1 MKIALRNFLTT
12 LRRYKASSLLNIV
25 GLTLAFTAC
34 YIILVQVRWE
44 MTYNRTLRDSER
56 IYLVEST
63 DWYTP
68 GAWQSWLCRPMVERF
83 ITSTSAV
90 ESGGCTWGGFGPMTV
105 LRENASKMGYDRF
118 NNIYTGSISL
128 PLLDVFDFKSVAGD
142 VHDLKRAQSVIIS
155 RSTAEQLGVGV
166 GDMIWCNID
175 QPTAENAREVVA
187 VFEDFPANS
196 LMAKCHM
203 ANDLGDRSLDDPSEW
218 SYNYYIRFQPG
229 TDLRTVIKEWKR
241 LFVEMYPGEAN
252 EEGQL
257 ETEPFRLSCI
267 RDLYFEEDSRVPCA
281 QGSLVTTY
289 TLLGIALLVIAL
301 AFINFVNFFFALVPV
316 RIRTVN
322 TFKVFGAPNASLR
335 FGFVIEAV
343 GLVVIALLLAWYLAF
358 AIQSTELA
366 SYISAPLNLAQ
377 NLPVIGVLLAVA
389 VVMALVASLYPAWY
403 ITSFP
408 PAMVVKGSFSGTAG
422 GRRLRTLLLGFQ
434 FTISLGLIVATGFI
448 LLQHNFMLRQEMGF
462 DRRNLMAVQLSEK
475 AALGYD
481 ALRDRLLTDPRVVDV
496 TGAEGR
502 LVGVNRMSWG
512 RNYKGQRVSMQ
523 AYIVRWNFPKMMGIA
538 ITDGRDFLE
547 TDEHKETGMLICNEA
562 ARREY
567 GFELG
572 DEIGGFCGTDPLVG
586 VCADFHF
593 RPMQYDIIPF
603 VFYVI
608 PEEMSQNA
616 GGRASQLLYL
626 RYRPEADV
634 EGVADYLRRCIAE
647 TDPHLTPGEIL
658 IRTFEEELGEQYA
671 KERRLATVVGLFTL
685 LSVVIA
691 LMGVFGIVLFETQ
704 HRRREV
710 AVRKVMGATTAEI
723 LRLFNR
729 HYIQL
734 VVVSFVIAAPLSLW
748 IVRRWIASFAYRT
761 PIHWWVFAAAFV
773 AVLLV
778 TIGTVTFCSWRTAGE
793 NPADS
798 VKSE

>member
-462 DRRNLMAVQLSEK
+462 DRRNLMVVQLSEK

>member
-12 LRRYKASSLLNIV
+12 LRRYKASSQLNIV

-56 IYLVEST
+56 IYLIETT
-63 DWYTP
+63 DWYEP
-68 GAWQSWLCRPMVERF
+68 GAWQSWINRPLSERL
-83 ITSTSAV
+83 ISSTSAI
-90 ESGGCTWGGFGPMTV
+90 EAGGCTWSGFGPTVV

-118 NNIYTGSISL
+118 NTYSGFISL
-128 PLLDVFDFKSVAGD
+128 SLLDVFDFQPVAGD

-155 RSTAEQLGVGV
+155 RTTAEQLGVGV
-166 GDMIWCNID
+166 GDMVWCD
-175 QPTAENAREVVA
+175 TEQPSAENAREVVA
-187 VFEDFPANS
+187 IFEDFPQNS
-196 LMAKCHM
+196 LLAVCKMAM
-203 ANDLGDRSLDDPSEW
+203 DLGDRSLDEPSEW
-218 SYNYYIRFQPG
+218 SYNYFVRLQPG
-229 TDLRTVIKEWKR
+229 TDPGAVADGWEKFFI
-241 LFVEMYPGEAN
+241 EMNPGEAN
-252 EEGQL
+252 EEGHL
-257 ETEPFRLSCI
+257 DTDPVRLSCI
-267 RDLYFEEDSRVPCA
+267 RDLYFESDSRVPCA

-322 TFKVFGAPNASLR
+322 TFKVFGAPNSSLR
-335 FGFVIEAV
+335 FGFVFEAV
-343 GLVVIALLLAWYLAF
+343 GLVVIALLLAWYLSF

-377 NLPVIGVLLAVA
+377 NLPVIGILLAVA

-462 DRRNLMAVQLSEK
+462 DRRNMMAVQLSEK

-481 ALRDRLLTDPRVVDV
+481 ALRNRLLADPRVVDV

-502 LVGVNRMSWG
+502 LVSANRMSWG
-512 RNYKGQRVSMQ
+512 RRYKDEPIVLQ
-523 AYIVRWNFPKMMGIA
+523 AYIVRWNFLKMMGIT

-547 TDEHKETGMLICNEA
+547 SDERKETGMLICNEA
-562 ARREY
+562 ARNEY
-567 GFELG
+567 KLELG
-572 DEIGGFCGTDPLVG
+572 DEIGGFCGNDPLVG

-593 RPMQYDIIPF
+593 RPMQYNVVPF

-608 PEEMSQNA
+608 PEEMSHKN

-634 EGVADYLRRCIAE
+634 EGVADYLRQCIAE
-647 TDPHLTPGEIL
+647 TDPHLTPGEIQ
-658 IRTFEEELGEQYA
+658 IRTFEEELGQEYA

-710 AVRKVMGATTAEI
+710 AIRKVMGATTAEV

-729 HYIQL
+729 RYVVL
-734 VVVSFVIAAPLSLW
+734 VVVCFILAAPVGFW
-748 IVRRWIASFAYRT
+748 IVDRWLASFAYRT
-761 PIHWWVFAAAFV
+761 PIHWWVFAAAFA

-778 TIGTVTFCSWRTAGE
+778 TIGTVTFCSWRTADE

>member
-12 LRRYKASSLLNIV
+12 LRRYKASSLLNII

-56 IYLVEST
+56 IYLIETT
-63 DWYTP
+63 DWYEP
-68 GAWQSWLCRPMVERF
+68 GAWQSWINRPLSERL
-83 ITSTSAV
+83 ISSTSAI
-90 ESGGCTWGGFGPMTV
+90 EAGGCSWSGFGPTVV

-118 NNIYTGSISL
+118 NTYSGFISL
-128 PLLDVFDFKSVAGD
+128 SLLDVFDFQPVAGD

-155 RSTAEQLGVGV
+155 RSTAEQLGVGI
-166 GDMIWCNID
+166 GDMIWCDNE
-175 QPTAENAREVVA
+175 QPSAENAYEVVA
-187 VFEDFPANS
+187 VFEDFPQNS
-196 LMAKCHM
+196 LLADCKMAM
-203 ANDLGDRSLDDPSEW
+203 DLGDRSLDEPSEW
-218 SYNYYIRFQPG
+218 SYNYFVRLQPG
-229 TDLRTVIKEWKR
+229 TDPGAVADGWEKFFI
-241 LFVEMYPGEAN
+241 EMNPGEAN
-252 EEGQL
+252 EEGHL
-257 ETEPFRLSCI
+257 DTDPVRLSCI
-267 RDLYFEEDSRVPCA
+267 RDLYFESDSRVPCA

-322 TFKVFGAPNASLR
+322 TFKVFGAPNSSLR
-335 FGFVIEAV
+335 FGFVFEAV
-343 GLVVIALLLAWYLAF
+343 GLVVIALLLAWYLSF

-377 NLPVIGVLLAVA
+377 NLPVIGILLAVA

-408 PAMVVKGSFSGTAG
+408 PAMVVKGAFSGTAG

-434 FTISLGLIVATGFI
+434 FTISMGLIIATGFI

-462 DRRNLMAVQLSEK
+462 DRRNMMAVQLSEK

-481 ALRDRLLTDPRVVDV
+481 ALRNRLLADPRVVDV

-502 LVGVNRMSWG
+502 LVSANRMSWG
-512 RNYKGQRVSMQ
+512 RRYKDEPIILQ
-523 AYIVRWNFPKMMGIA
+523 AYIVRWNFLKMMGIT

-547 TDEHKETGMLICNEA
+547 SDEHKETGMLICNEA
-562 ARREY
+562 ARNEY
-567 GFELG
+567 KLELG
-572 DEIGGFCGTDPLVG
+572 DEIGGFCGNDPLVG

-593 RPMQYDIIPF
+593 RPMQYNVVPF

-608 PEEMSQNA
+608 PEEMSHKN

-634 EGVADYLRRCIAE
+634 EGVADYLRQCIAE
-647 TDPHLTPGEIL
+647 TDPHLTPGEIQ
-658 IRTFEEELGEQYA
+658 IRTFEEELGQEYA

-710 AVRKVMGATTAEI
+710 AVRKVMGATTGEI

-729 HYIQL
+729 HYIRL

-748 IVRRWIASFAYRT
+748 IVHRWLASFAYRT
-761 PIHWWVFAAAFV
+761 PIHWWVFAAAFA

-778 TIGTVTFCSWRTAGE
+778 TIGTVTFCSWRTADE

>member
-12 LRRYKASSLLNIV
+12 LRRYKASSLLNII

-44 MTYNRTLRDSER
+44 MTYNRTLRDSEH
-56 IYLVEST
+56 IYLIETT
-63 DWYTP
+63 DWYEP
-68 GAWQSWLCRPMVERF
+68 GAWQSWINRPLSERL
-83 ITSTSAV
+83 ISSTSAI
-90 ESGGCTWGGFGPMTV
+90 EAGGCSWSGFGPTVV

-118 NNIYTGSISL
+118 NTYSGFISL
-128 PLLDVFDFKSVAGD
+128 SLLDVFDFKPVAGD

-155 RSTAEQLGVGV
+155 RSTAEQLGVGI
-166 GDMIWCNID
+166 GDMIWCD
-175 QPTAENAREVVA
+175 TEQPSAENAYEVVA
-187 VFEDFPANS
+187 VFEDFPQNS
-196 LMAKCHM
+196 LLADCKMAV
-203 ANDLGDRSLDDPSEW
+203 DLGDRSLDEPSEW
-218 SYNYYIRFQPG
+218 SYNYFVRLQPG
-229 TDLRTVIKEWKR
+229 TDPGAVADGWEKFFI
-241 LFVEMYPGEAN
+241 EMNPGEAN
-252 EEGQL
+252 EEGHL
-257 ETEPFRLSCI
+257 DTAPVRLSCI
-267 RDLYFEEDSRVPCA
+267 RDLYFESDSRVPCA

-322 TFKVFGAPNASLR
+322 TFKVFGAPNSSLR
-335 FGFVIEAV
+335 FGFVFEAV
-343 GLVVIALLLAWYLAF
+343 GLVVIALLLAWYLSF

-377 NLPVIGVLLAVA
+377 NLPVIGILLAVA

-434 FTISLGLIVATGFI
+434 FTISMGLIIATGFI

-462 DRRNLMAVQLSEK
+462 DRRNMMAVQLSEK

-481 ALRDRLLTDPRVVDV
+481 ALRNRLLADPRVVDV

-502 LVGVNRMSWG
+502 LVSANRMSWG
-512 RNYKGQRVSMQ
+512 RRYKDEPIILQ
-523 AYIVRWNFPKMMGIA
+523 AYIVRWNFLKMMGIT

-547 TDEHKETGMLICNEA
+547 SDEHKETGMLICNEA
-562 ARREY
+562 ARNEY
-567 GFELG
+567 KLELG
-572 DEIGGFCGTDPLVG
+572 DEIGGFCGNDPLVG

-593 RPMQYDIIPF
+593 RPMQYNVVPF

-608 PEEMSQNA
+608 PEEMSHKN

-634 EGVADYLRRCIAE
+634 EGVVDYLRQCIAE
-647 TDPHLTPGEIL
+647 TDPHLTPGEIQ
-658 IRTFEEELGEQYA
+658 IRTFEEELGQEYA

-710 AVRKVMGATTAEI
+710 AVRKVMGATTGEI

-729 HYIQL
+729 HYIRL

-748 IVRRWIASFAYRT
+748 IVHRWLASFAYRT
-761 PIHWWVFAAAFV
+761 PIHWWVFAAAFA

-778 TIGTVTFCSWRTAGE
+778 TIGTVTFCSWRTADE

>member
-12 LRRYKASSLLNIV
+12 LRRYKASSLLNII

-56 IYLVEST
+56 IYLIETT
-63 DWYTP
+63 DWYEP
-68 GAWQSWLCRPMVERF
+68 GAWQSWINRPLSERL
-83 ITSTSAV
+83 ISSTSAI
-90 ESGGCTWGGFGPMTV
+90 EAGGCSWSGFGPTVV

-118 NNIYTGSISL
+118 NTYSGFISL
-128 PLLDVFDFKSVAGD
+128 SLLDVFDFQPVAGD

-155 RSTAEQLGVGV
+155 RSTAEQLGVGI
-166 GDMIWCNID
+166 GDMIWCD
-175 QPTAENAREVVA
+175 TEQPSAENAYEVVA
-187 VFEDFPANS
+187 VFEDFPQNS
-196 LMAKCHM
+196 LLADCKMAM
-203 ANDLGDRSLDDPSEW
+203 DLGDRSLDEPSEW
-218 SYNYYIRFQPG
+218 SYNYFVRLQPG
-229 TDLRTVIKEWKR
+229 TDPGAVADGWEKFFI
-241 LFVEMYPGEAN
+241 EMNPGEAN
-252 EEGQL
+252 EEGHL
-257 ETEPFRLSCI
+257 DTDPVRLSCI
-267 RDLYFEEDSRVPCA
+267 RDLYFESDSRVPCA

-322 TFKVFGAPNASLR
+322 TFKVFGAPNSSLR
-335 FGFVIEAV
+335 FGFVFEAV
-343 GLVVIALLLAWYLAF
+343 GLVVIALLLAWYLSF

-377 NLPVIGVLLAVA
+377 NLPVIGILLAVA

-408 PAMVVKGSFSGTAG
+408 PAMVVKGAFSGTAG

-434 FTISLGLIVATGFI
+434 FTISMGLIIATGFI

-462 DRRNLMAVQLSEK
+462 DRRNMMAVQLSEK

-481 ALRDRLLTDPRVVDV
+481 ALRNRLLADPRVVDV

-502 LVGVNRMSWG
+502 LVSANRMSWG
-512 RNYKGQRVSMQ
+512 RRYKDEPIILQ
-523 AYIVRWNFPKMMGIA
+523 AYIVRWNFLKMMGIT

-547 TDEHKETGMLICNEA
+547 SDEHKETGMLICNEA
-562 ARREY
+562 ARNEY
-567 GFELG
+567 KLELG
-572 DEIGGFCGTDPLVG
+572 DEIGGFCGNDPLVG

-593 RPMQYDIIPF
+593 RPMQYNVVPF

-608 PEEMSQNA
+608 PEEMSHKN

-634 EGVADYLRRCIAE
+634 EGVADYLRQCIAE
-647 TDPHLTPGEIL
+647 TDPHLTPGEIQ
-658 IRTFEEELGEQYA
+658 IRTFEEELGQEYA

-710 AVRKVMGATTAEI
+710 AVRKVMGATTGEI

-729 HYIQL
+729 HYIRL

-748 IVRRWIASFAYRT
+748 IVHRWLASFAYRT
-761 PIHWWVFAAAFV
+761 PIHWWVFAAAFA

-778 TIGTVTFCSWRTAGE
+778 TIGTVTFCSWRTADE

>member
-12 LRRYKASSLLNIV
+12 LRRYKASSLLNII

-56 IYLVEST
+56 IYLIETT
-63 DWYTP
+63 DWYEP
-68 GAWQSWLCRPMVERF
+68 GAWQSWINRPLSERL
-83 ITSTSAV
+83 ISSTSAI
-90 ESGGCTWGGFGPMTV
+90 EAGGCSWSGFGPTVV

-118 NNIYTGSISL
+118 NTYSGFISL
-128 PLLDVFDFKSVAGD
+128 SLLDVFDFKPVAGD

-155 RSTAEQLGVGV
+155 RSTAEQLGVGI
-166 GDMIWCNID
+166 GDMIWCD
-175 QPTAENAREVVA
+175 TEQPSAENAYEVVA
-187 VFEDFPANS
+187 VFEDFPQNS
-196 LMAKCHM
+196 LLADCKMAV
-203 ANDLGDRSLDDPSEW
+203 DLGDRSLDEPSEW
-218 SYNYYIRFQPG
+218 SYNYFVRLQPG
-229 TDLRTVIKEWKR
+229 TDPGAVADGWEKFFI
-241 LFVEMYPGEAN
+241 EMNPGEAN
-252 EEGQL
+252 EEGHL
-257 ETEPFRLSCI
+257 DTAPVRLSCI
-267 RDLYFEEDSRVPCA
+267 RDLYFESDSRVPCA

-322 TFKVFGAPNASLR
+322 TFKVFGAPNSSLR
-335 FGFVIEAV
+335 FGFVFEAV
-343 GLVVIALLLAWYLAF
+343 GLVVIALLLAWYLSF

-377 NLPVIGVLLAVA
+377 NLPVIGILLAVA

-434 FTISLGLIVATGFI
+434 FTISMGLIIATGFI

-462 DRRNLMAVQLSEK
+462 DRRNMMAVQLSEK

-481 ALRDRLLTDPRVVDV
+481 ALRNRLLADPRVVDV

-502 LVGVNRMSWG
+502 LVSANRMSWG
-512 RNYKGQRVSMQ
+512 RRYKDEPIILQ
-523 AYIVRWNFPKMMGIA
+523 AYIVRWNFLKMMGIT

-547 TDEHKETGMLICNEA
+547 SDEHKETGMLICNEA
-562 ARREY
+562 ARNEY
-567 GFELG
+567 KLELG
-572 DEIGGFCGTDPLVG
+572 DEIGGFCGNDPLVG

-593 RPMQYDIIPF
+593 RPMQYNVVPF

-608 PEEMSQNA
+608 PEEMSHKN

-634 EGVADYLRRCIAE
+634 EGVVDYLRQCIAE
-647 TDPHLTPGEIL
+647 TDPHLTPGEIQ
-658 IRTFEEELGEQYA
+658 IRTFEEELGQEYA

-710 AVRKVMGATTAEI
+710 AIRKVMGATTAEV

-729 HYIQL
+729 RYIVL
-734 VVVSFVIAAPLSLW
+734 VVVCFILAAPVGFW
-748 IVRRWIASFAYRT
+748 IVDRWLASFAYRT
-761 PIHWWVFAAAFV
+761 PIHWWVFAAAFA

-778 TIGTVTFCSWRTAGE
+778 TIGTVTFCSWRTADE